1 MATAIHPAP
10 THCAPGDNL
19 TGYLAGLVEK
29 AKISQSPLFSS
40 ISYKTS
46 FSDPL
51 ALLESLHQPDSPH
64 CYFEKSTD
72 EFSIAC
78 GEYLAQREFQGA
90 DRFQHAKSWSESLLQ
105 SVERAGDAPLAGSGP
120 TLFLTA
126 TFESETANSGLPALS
141 VFLPRWQV
149 VNQRGEHFL
158 VLNTEIHPNSNPL
171 KIQADLDARLGS
183 MIGLTYEQSSP
194 ADPMTTPLGASRENF
209 DYLDGV
215 SRALHEIKSGEVSKI
230 VLARQL
236 TFDVF
241 AKLCPFSI
249 AHGLRARFPDCHAF
263 SLSAPDQGIW
273 VGASPETL
281 AHLRGNS
288 LRTEALAGSAPRGP
302 SAGKDAHWGETLL
315 AREKEVREH
324 QLVIES
330 IHRRL
335 ASVGVS
341 SLHQGLPRLLRLANL
356 QHVRT
361 PVEGKIPP
369 GLHPFDILSALHPTP
384 AMGGTP
390 RTPALSKLAQ
400 IEQCPRGWYSG
411 VAGWMD
417 SRGRAEFIVPIR
429 CGRLLK
435 NSLTLYAGAG
445 IVEGSIPQLEKN
457 ETDWKLQAML
467 EVITGSPKLPD

>member
-1 MATAIHPAP
+1 MSIATLSAPA
-10 THCAPGDNL
+10 HCKPGDNL
-19 TGYLAGLVEK
+19 IGYLHSLVEK
-29 AKISQSPLFSS
+29 AKLTHTRLYSS
-40 ISYKTS
+40 ISYQTT

-51 ALLESLHQPDSPH
+51 ALLESLHLPNSPH
-64 CYFEKSTD
+64 CYFEKPTD

-78 GEYLAQREFQGA
+78 GEYLAHAEFQGI
-90 DRFQHAKSWSESLLQ
+90 DRFQNAKVWSQSLLQ
-105 SVERAGDAPLAGSGP
+105 TVERAGDAPLTGSGP
-120 TLFLTA
+120 TLFLNA
-126 TFESETANSGLPALS
+126 TFESGHHLGTQAALS

-149 VNQRGEHFL
+149 INQKGQHFI
-158 VLNTEIHPNSNPL
+158 VLNTEIRPDSVPEQ
-171 KIQADLDARLGS
+171 IQSELNRRLES
-183 MIGLTYEQSSP
+183 MVGLTYDHHNQPEKSTVALSNVK
-194 ADPMTTPLGASRENF
+194 ENF
-209 DYLDGV
+209 DYQEGV
-215 SRALHEIKSGEVSKI
+215 TRALQEINSGKVSKI

-236 TFDVF
+236 TFDVQ
-241 AKLCPFSI
+241 KELCPFSI
-249 AHGLRARFPDCHAF
+249 AHGLRAKFPDCHAF

-281 AHLRGNS
+281 AHLRGNK
-288 LRTEALAGSAPRGP
+288 LRTEALAGSAPRGI
-302 SAGKDAHWGETLL
+302 SAGKDAHWGKTLL

-324 QLVIES
+324 NLVIQS

-335 ASVGVS
+335 ASIGVS
-341 SLHQGLPRLLRLANL
+341 ELHQGLPRLLRLANL

-361 PVEGKIPP
+361 PVQGVIPL

-390 RTPALSKLAQ
+390 RGPALAKLAE
-400 IEQCPRGWYSG
+400 IEQSPRGWYSG

-429 CGRLLK
+429 CGRLHK

-445 IVEGSIPQLEKN
+445 IVDGSIPAHEKQ

-467 EVITGSPKLPD
+467 EVITGSPNLPV

>member
-1 MATAIHPAP
+1 MSATIHPAP
-10 THCAPGDNL
+10 PHCVPGDSL
-19 TGYLAGLVEK
+19 IGYLSGLVEK
-29 AKISQSPLFSS
+29 ARIRQSPLFSS

-78 GEYLAQREFQGA
+78 GDYLAQREFQGT
-90 DRFQHAKSWSESLLQ
+90 DRFQQAKSWSESLLQ

-126 TFESETANSGLPALS
+126 TFEAEQANSGLPALS

-149 VNQRGEHFL
+149 VNQRGEHFI
-158 VLNTEIHPNSNPL
+158 VLNSEIWPDSNPN
-171 KIQADLDARLGS
+171 KIQDDLDERLRS
-183 MIGLTYEQSSP
+183 MVGLTYEQSSP

-236 TFDVF
+236 TFDVH
-241 AKLCPFSI
+241 AELCPFSI
-249 AHGLRARFPDCHAF
+249 AHGLRARFPDCHSF
-263 SLSAPDQGIW
+263 CLSAPNQGIW

-281 AHLRGNS
+281 AHLRGHS

-335 ASVGVS
+335 ASVGVT
-341 SLHQGLPRLLRLANL
+341 SLQQGLPRLLRLANL

-361 PVEGKIPP
+361 PLDGKIPA

-390 RTPALSKLAQ
+390 RIPALTKLAQ
-400 IEQCPRGWYSG
+400 IEKHPRDWYSG

-445 IVEGSIPQLEKN
+445 IVEGSVPQLEKN

>member
-1 MATAIHPAP
+1 MTVLTLPAP
-10 THCAPGDNL
+10 AHCLPGDDL
-19 TGYLAGLVEK
+19 TPYLHTLVEK
-29 AKISQSPLFSS
+29 AKERNSSLISSV
-40 ISYKTS
+40 SYKTS
-46 FSDPL
+46 FTDPL
-51 ALLESLHQPDSPH
+51 ALLEALHRPNNPH

-78 GEYLAQREFQGA
+78 GEYLAQAEFHGTE
-90 DRFQHAKSWSESLLQ
+90 RFQHAKEWSHSILE

-126 TFESETANSGLPALS
+126 TFESEQRNLSLPALS
-141 VFLPRWQV
+141 VFLPCWQV
-149 VNQRGEHFL
+149 INQRGQHYI
-158 VLNTEIHPNSNPL
+158 VLNTKILPNSDPKQIQSSLEHRL
-171 KIQADLDARLGS
+171 KS
-183 MIGLTYEQSSP
+183 MIGLTYENHYTAGKPKVS
-194 ADPMTTPLGASRENF
+194 LGTSNENF

-215 SRALHEIKSGEVSKI
+215 SLALNEINSGRVSKI

-236 TFDVF
+236 TFN
-241 AKLCPFSI
+241 ANANLCPFSI

-263 SLSAPDQGIW
+263 SLSAPDHGTW

-281 AHLRGNS
+281 AHLRANKI
-288 LRTEALAGSAPRGP
+288 RTEALAGSAPRGI

-315 AREKEVREH
+315 AREKEVHEH
-324 QLVIES
+324 NLVIES
-330 IHRRL
+330 IRRRL

-341 SLHQGLPRLLRLANL
+341 ALKQGLPRLLRLANL

-361 PVEGKIPP
+361 PVEGMVPT

-390 RTPALSKLAQ
+390 RIPALSKLAE
-400 IEQCPRGWYSG
+400 IEQSPRGWYSG

-429 CGRLLK
+429 CGRLLQ

-445 IVEGSIPQLEKN
+445 IVDGSIPVLEKQ

-467 EVITGSPKLPD
+467 EVITGSPNLPV

>member
-1 MATAIHPAP
+1 MATALHPAP
-10 THCAPGDNL
+10 THCTPGDNL
-19 TGYLAGLVEK
+19 TGYLAGLVDK
-29 AKISQSPLFSS
+29 AKIRQSPLFSS

-78 GEYLAQREFQGA
+78 GDYLAQREFQGA
-90 DRFQHAKSWSESLLQ
+90 DRFQQAKSWSKSLLQ

-126 TFESETANSGLPALS
+126 PFESKQTTSGLPALS

-158 VLNTEIHPNSNPL
+158 VLNTEIQPDSNPH

-183 MIGLTYEQSSP
+183 MVGLTYELNSP
-194 ADPMTTPLGASRENF
+194 ADPMITPLGASRENF

-215 SRALHEIKSGEVSKI
+215 SRALHEIQSGEVSKI

-236 TFDVF
+236 TFDVH
-241 AKLCPFSI
+241 AELCPFSI

-263 SLSAPDQGIW
+263 SLSAPNQGVW

-315 AREKEVREH
+315 AREKEVHEH
-324 QLVIES
+324 KLVIES

-335 ASVGVS
+335 ASAGVT

-369 GLHPFDILSALHPTP
+369 GFIPLTFSPPFTPLRRWGAPHALLPLADLPRLSSAH
-384 AMGGTP
+384 AVGTP
-390 RTPALSKLAQ
+390 EWPDGWIPGDGQNLSYQ
-400 IEQCPRGWYSG
+400 SV
-411 VAGWMD
+411 VAD
-417 SRGRAEFIVPIR
+417 
-429 CGRLLK
+429 C
-435 NSLTLYAGAG
+435 
-445 IVEGSIPQLEKN
+445 
-457 ETDWKLQAML
+457 
-467 EVITGSPKLPD
+467 